1 MNTEEILEKSRQ
13 IVAEIHRTM
22 AVIERCDALAGI
34 IRDMDFVFADPER
47 KDIVDVYPVLSDTQK
62 HNLKSMIIG
71 SITLNREDAEKQLLK
86 ITGNE
91 PEKEEYG
98 VDEDAPGTDGSDS
111 SEGDGPESC
120 APGKESD
127 TDTDELPD
135 SEPES
140 ADDENMLPEKTE
152 ADDLELIEPDPV
164 IPESFRKKKN
174 KSGEKGKAAPS
185 DATDRIT
192 RIRKMVNDGMTQA
205 DIAQELN
212 ISAGRV
218 CQLIKQHNITK
229 TKNP

>member
-1 MNTEEILEKSRQ
+1 MNTEEILEKSRK

-34 IRDMDFVFADPER
+34 IKDMDFVFADPER

-86 ITGNE
+86 ITGSE
-91 PEKEEYG
+91 QEKE
-98 VDEDAPGTDGSDS
+98 DDCEDPDSPEADS
-111 SEGDGPESC
+111 SGGDESGAC
-120 APGKESD
+120 SEEKESD
-127 TDTDELPD
+127 TESDELP
-135 SEPES
+135 EGES
-140 ADDENMLPEKTE
+140 TAADENVLPEKTE
-152 ADDLELIEPDPV
+152 ADDLEPIEPDPV
-164 IPESFRKKKN
+164 IPESFRKKKG
-174 KSGEKGKAAPS
+174 KSGGKE
-185 DATDRIT
+185 DAVPADAEDRIT

>member
-34 IRDMDFVFADPER
+34 IKDMDFVFADPER

-86 ITGNE
+86 ITGKE
-91 PEKEEYG
+91 PEEEEYG
-98 VDEDAPGTDGSDS
+98 VDEDAPDADGSDS

-135 SEPES
+135 GEPES

-152 ADDLELIEPDPV
+152 TDDLELIEPDPV

-174 KSGEKGKAAPS
+174 KSGEKGNAAPS

-205 DIAQELN
+205 DIARELN

-218 CQLIKQHNITK
+218 WQLIKQHNITK